1 MNENNELLES
11 SIQATDLCGELL
23 HKTTLIIW
31 DKAPM
36 ANKAVLSCVDVTLRN
51 VCHSHHPFGGKI
63 LILVGNFCQTC
74 PVVPRGSKHDVID
87 TSILSSPLWSLFK
100 IWSLTIPIRTAPD
113 PSFHQLSLDIGS
125 GHTCD
130 ITLSTFHSVYSI
142 YDLIDFIFPTDV
154 LHAPQLCS
162 SLSILAPT
170 NRQINAYNTAV
181 LEWLSAPQRTYLA
194 ADDIKEVNDENLHP
208 TSLLDY
214 VCRQTPPGI
223 PPHLLTVKI
232 GGIYQLLR
240 NLSVSRNLVKNTRVI
255 ITHLGDRLITVRKIG
270 CLNPTT
276 NQQNV
281 DIILPRIS
289 FSTTL
294 PSSNYTILRK
304 QFPLAPA
311 YASTFNSCQGLTLD
325 CVGIDLTKPIFSH
338 GQLYTAFSQIW

>member
-1 MNENNELLES
+1 MTS
-11 SIQATDLCGELL
+11 
-23 HKTTLIIW
+23 
-31 DKAPM
+31 
-36 ANKAVLSCVDVTLRN
+36 
-51 VCHSHHPFGGKI
+51 
-63 LILVGNFCQTC
+63 LILFSPPTFCM
-74 PVVPRGSKHDVID
+74 
-87 TSILSSPLWSLFK
+87 
-100 IWSLTIPIRTAPD
+100 
-113 PSFHQLSLDIGS
+113 
-125 GHTCD
+125 
-130 ITLSTFHSVYSI
+130 
-142 YDLIDFIFPTDV
+142 
-154 LHAPQLCS
+154 LHCS

-170 NRQINAYNTAV
+170 NRQINTYNMAV

-255 ITHLGDRLITVRKIG
+255 ITHLGDRLITVHKIG

-294 PSSNYTILRK
+294 PSSNYMILRK

-311 YASTFNSCQGLTLD
+311 YTSTFNSCQGLTLD

-338 GQLYTAFSQIW
+338 GQLYTAFSQIRWWSDVCIRIDHCQTTTANVVYPELSISPISTTHQQHIPLWCHHCIIRTTSLL